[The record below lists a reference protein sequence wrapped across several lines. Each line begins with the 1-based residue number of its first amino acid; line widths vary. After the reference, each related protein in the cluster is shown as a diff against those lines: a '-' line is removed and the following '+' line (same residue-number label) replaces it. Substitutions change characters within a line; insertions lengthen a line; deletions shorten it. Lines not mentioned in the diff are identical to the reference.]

1 LKATLPVPDLR
12 CASCAGL
19 IEASARR
26 WPGVAEASV
35 DPVREV
41 LTVEFDPA
49 VMDPGELAARVQ
61 ALGYRHPE
69 APAGVARRPGA
80 MLGLGLA
87 LTLPLVAFSMARDFG
102 LAGFRHDQ
110 WAMLV
115 PATLV
120 QFVVGWDFYRGAWR
134 SLRAGA
140 ANMDVLIVLG
150 SSVAYL
156 ASLGVTLGLIRSP
169 HVYYESGAAILT
181 LIRLGRFLEARAK
194 GRASEALRALMGL
207 RPETARRALPLEPEV
222 PLEEVREGDLLVVRP
237 GEKVPVDGVILEGR
251 SAFDESML
259 TGEALP
265 VPKGPGA
272 EIIGATLNGEG
283 RITFRATRV
292 GQATTLAQIVKL
304 VLEAQ
309 GRRAPIQ
316 KAADEIGRVFV
327 PVVLA
332 LALLTAAGWLLVAH
346 IPLAQALMNAVA
358 VLIIACPC
366 AIGLATPAAI
376 LVGTSRGAAG
386 GLLFRS
392 GEALERAGRVTH
404 VVFDKT
410 GTLTRGRADLVE
422 VAPIPGLRPEELLAL
437 AASAERGSEH
447 PLGRALVRAAA
458 ARDLALE
465 APGDFQAVP
474 GQGIRASVDGRPV
487 LVGSP
492 RLLAGEGVDLA
503 PVQADLDRIQAAGRT
518 VMVVAAAGR
527 VLGVLALADTLKPGA
542 REAVAELRAMGLEV
556 AMITGDHL
564 AAAEA
569 VARDA
574 GIRLLRAGLLP
585 AAKAAYIQEL
595 QARPGLPGLGAPVVA
610 MVGDGSNDA
619 PALAQ
624 ADVGIALGSGT
635 DVALAAA
642 GVTLVSGDLR
652 AVAQAIAL
660 SRSTLHTITQNLVWA
675 FCYNAVLI
683 PAAAFGLLVPMLA
696 AGAMAFSSIFVVS
709 NSLTLRAG
717 DLRGP
722 ARPGPRRWLA
732 FAPRALA
739 PAGSLLLLLGM
750 PLFAMKGGAGI
761 QNALPSALPPVLMM
775 VMALANGLIVISYA
789 SIPVFLLVFIRK
801 RRDIPF
807 SGIFLLFGAFI
818 LACSVT
824 HFVHILGI
832 WWPTGWWQAAVDS
845 VCALISLA
853 TAVMVWPMLPRILA
867 IPSPG
872 QLRQVNRALEAEKAE
887 LQQTQVRLRE
897 ANAEVE
903 QRVAERTRQLQEEI
917 HEREAA
923 ERSLRLSEA
932 RFRVL
937 VEQAPEAILVHHVDS
952 GRMIEANANAERL
965 FGCSRATLL
974 EKGLLPFYAEQQ
986 PDGEPASESFAR
998 NSQAALAGQVVVME
1012 RWIKAGDGQDRA
1024 CEVRLVR
1031 LPSEK
1036 DRLLRASFIDITD
1049 RKRAEQEILQL
1060 NADLENRVR
1069 ARTRELAIANE
1080 ELAVARD
1087 VAEQATQAKSEFLAN
1102 MSHEIRTPMNAVIG
1116 MTHLVLQTDLKPK
1129 QKDYLV
1135 KIRTAADSLLGIING
1150 ILDFSRIEAGRME
1163 MEAKEFFLEDVL
1175 STTTTLI
1182 VARAAEHQLEFL
1194 LEVSPEVPA
1203 SLVGDSLR
1211 LGQVLVNL
1219 CGNAVKFTEA
1229 GEVVLTVELAG
1240 LEDGRATLL
1249 FSVRDTGIG
1258 LSPEQV
1264 EQLFQPFSQV
1274 DSSSTRRFLGSG
1286 LGLAICK
1293 RLVEMMGGRIWVE
1306 SEPGRG
1312 SEFFFTV
1319 VMGVGQAQPR
1329 PASGPTQDLRDLKV
1343 LVVDDSRKA
1352 RDILGGLVTSMGFR
1366 ATLAATGAEALVE
1379 LVVAGPSDPFDLLIL
1394 DWRMPGMDGFELVR
1408 QIRRLPWSGPLPR
1421 IFLVTAYGDDAV
1433 LARAE
1438 REGMD
1443 GYLAKPVTPAALY
1456 DAILRAFSL
1465 DALGQGQAS
1474 GTAPAAAPNLAGAR
1488 VLVVEDND
1496 FNQMVAVELLAL
1508 IGVGADLAEN
1518 GRVALERL
1526 RAGSYDAVLM
1536 DLQMP
1541 EMDGYEATVRIR
1553 ETFSPA
1559 ELPIIAMTAHA
1570 LLQEREKCLAIG
1582 MNDYLT
1588 KPIDPASL
1596 GAVLRAWIGPGV
1608 QAPAVP
1614 AAPPA
1619 LPEHLPGIDLR
1630 TGLALLDGREPSFRK
1645 LLASFKSYKSGT
1657 AAELQAALD
1666 GRDFGHAI
1674 RIAHSMTSGAR
1685 MLGAAELGNLSASLE
1700 AALRAGEREAWE
1712 PLAEAFATELAKVL
1726 DSLGSLLN

>member
-1 LKATLPVPDLR
+1 MKATLPVPDLR

-26 WPGVAEASV
+26 WPGVAEAVV
-35 DPVREV
+35 DPVREL

-49 VMDPGELAARVQ
+49 LLDPGELAARVR
-61 ALGYRHPE
+61 ALGYRDRG
-69 APAGVARRPGA
+69 APVAVTGRPRA
-80 MLGLGLA
+80 MLVLGLV
-87 LTLPLVAFSMARDFG
+87 LTLPLVAFSMARDLG

-120 QFVVGWDFYRGAWR
+120 QFVVGWDFYRGAGR

-140 ANMDVLIVLG
+140 AGMDLLIVLG
-150 SSVAYL
+150 SSVAWL

-169 HVYYESGAAILT
+169 HVYFESGAAIIT

-207 RPETARRALPLEPEV
+207 RPETARRALPHEPEV
-222 PLEEVREGDLLVVRP
+222 PLEEVREGDELVVRP
-237 GEKVPVDGVILEGR
+237 GEKVPADGVILEGQ
-251 SAFDESML
+251 SEFDESML
-259 TGEALP
+259 TGEPLP
-265 VPKGPGA
+265 VAKGPGA
-272 EIIGATLNGEG
+272 EIIGATLNGGG
-283 RITFRATRV
+283 RIIFRATRV

-332 LALLTAAGWLLVAH
+332 LALLTAAGWLLVAR
-346 IPLAQALMNAVA
+346 IPLPQALMNAVA

-410 GTLTRGRADLVE
+410 GTLTRGRADLAE
-422 VAPIPGLRPEELLAL
+422 VAPAPGQDPEALLAL
-437 AASAERGSEH
+437 AASAEQGSEH

-458 ARDLALE
+458 ARELALE
-465 APGDFQAVP
+465 PPADFQAVP
-474 GQGIRASVDGRPV
+474 GLGIRATVAGRPV
-487 LVGSP
+487 LIGNA
-492 RLLAGEGVDLA
+492 RLMAGEDVDLA
-503 PVQADLDRIQAAGRT
+503 PVQADL
-518 VMVVAAAGR
+518 
-527 VLGVLALADTLKPGA
+527 
-542 REAVAELRAMGLEV
+542 
-556 AMITGDHL
+556 
-564 AAAEA
+564 
-569 VARDA
+569 
-574 GIRLLRAGLLP
+574 
-585 AAKAAYIQEL
+585 
-595 QARPGLPGLGAPVVA
+595 
-610 MVGDGSNDA
+610 
-619 PALAQ
+619 
-624 ADVGIALGSGT
+624 GIALGSGT

-642 GVTLVSGDLR
+642 GITLVSGDLKG
-652 AVAQAIAL
+652 VAQAVAL

-696 AGAMAFSSIFVVS
+696 AGAMAFSSIFVVG
-709 NSLTLRAG
+709 NSLRLRGG

-739 PAGSLLLLLGM
+739 PAASLLLLLGM

-761 QNALPSALPPVLMM
+761 QNALPSAMPSSLMM
-775 VMALANGLIVISYA
+775 VMALANGLVVVSYA

-853 TAVMVWPMLPRILA
+853 TAVMVWPMLPRMLA

-887 LQQTQVRLRE
+887 LQQAQVRLRE

-917 HEREAA
+917 REREAA

-937 VEQAPEAILVHHVDS
+937 VEQAPEAILVHDVDT
-952 GRMIEANANAERL
+952 GRMIEANANAELL
-965 FGCSRATLL
+965 FGCSRARLL
-974 EKGLLPFYAEQQ
+974 EQGLLPFYSERQ
-986 PDGEPASESFAR
+986 PDGHSAAESFAR
-998 NSQAALAGQVVVME
+998 NTQNALDGKVVVVE
-1012 RWIKAGDGQDRA
+1012 RWIRAGDGRDRA

-1049 RKRAEQEILQL
+1049 RKRAEQEILEL
-1060 NADLENRVR
+1060 NTDLENRVR

-1087 VAEQATQAKSEFLAN
+1087 VAERATQAKSEFLAN

-1116 MTHLVLQTDLKPK
+1116 MTHLALQTELKPK

-1150 ILDFSRIEAGRME
+1150 ILDFSRIEAGRLE
-1163 MEAKEFFLEDVL
+1163 IDAKEFFLEDVL
-1175 STTTTLI
+1175 NTTTTLI
-1182 VARAAEHQLEFL
+1182 VTRAAEHQLEFL
-1194 LEVSPEVPA
+1194 LEVGPEVPPC
-1203 SLVGDSLR
+1203 LVGDSLR

-1229 GEVVLTVELAG
+1229 GEVVLSVALAG

-1258 LSPEQV
+1258 LSPDQV
-1264 EQLFQPFSQV
+1264 QQLFRPFSQV

-1312 SEFFFTV
+1312 SAFFFTA
-1319 VMGVGQAQPR
+1319 VMAVGRAQPR
-1329 PASGPTQDLRDLKV
+1329 PAIEPARDLRDLKV

-1352 RDILGGLVTSMGFR
+1352 RDILGGLVTSLGYR

-1379 LVVAGPSDPFDLLIL
+1379 LVVSGPTDPFDLLIL
-1394 DWRMPGMDGFELVR
+1394 DWKMPGMDGFELVR
-1408 QIRRLPWSGPLPR
+1408 QIRRLPWSGPLPK
-1421 IFLVTAYGDDAV
+1421 IFLVTAYGDEAV

-1438 REGMD
+1438 REGLD
-1443 GYLAKPVTPAALY
+1443 GFLAKPVTPSALF

-1465 DALGQGQAS
+1465 GALGQGQA
-1474 GTAPAAAPNLAGAR
+1474 AAAPPAPPPGLAGAR

-1508 IGVGADLAEN
+1508 IGVEADLAGN
-1518 GRVALERL
+1518 GRAALDRL
-1526 RAGSYDAVLM
+1526 RAGSYAAVLM

-1541 EMDGYEATVRIR
+1541 EMDGYEATARIR
-1553 ETFSPA
+1553 ETYSQA

-1588 KPIDPASL
+1588 KPIDPANL
-1596 GAVLRAWIGPGV
+1596 GAVLRAWIGPGA
-1608 QAPAVP
+1608 QAPAVAP
-1614 AAPPA
+1614 APPL
-1619 LPEHLPGIDLR
+1619 LPGHLPGIDLA
-1630 TGLALLDGREPSFRK
+1630 TGLALLDGQERPFRK
-1645 LLASFKSYKSGT
+1645 LLASFRSLKAGT
-1657 AAELQAALD
+1657 AAELQLALD
-1666 GRDFGHAI
+1666 GRDFGYAI

-1700 AALRAGEREAWE
+1700 VALRAGEREAWE
-1712 PLAEAFATELAKVL
+1712 PLTEAFGAELAKVL
-1726 DSLGSLLN
+1726 DSLDGLLG